1 MLRKCAH
8 TKGAFSADF
17 FAASPCFLPFISPYC
32 GAPPPGG
39 GVVLGL
45 FGWGCAAG
53 ILEPYTIPD
62 LVQLNFAT
70 LY

>member
-1 MLRKCAH
+1 MH
-8 TKGAFSADF
+8 TRRERF
-17 FAASPCFLPFISPYC
+17 PLIFLLFHPVFYHSFP
-32 GAPPPGG
+32 PTVEPLPPGG
-39 GVVLGL
+39 GVVLGP